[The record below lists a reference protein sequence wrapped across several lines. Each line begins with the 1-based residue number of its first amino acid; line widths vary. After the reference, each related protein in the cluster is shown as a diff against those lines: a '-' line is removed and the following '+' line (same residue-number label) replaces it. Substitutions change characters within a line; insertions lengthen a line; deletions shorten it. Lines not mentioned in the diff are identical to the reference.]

1 MSKKRG
7 IMQKIKEQIISFIK
21 EIKSKSDVSTG
32 PVDIEITSESIDEQ
46 KKFKYSR
53 NVEYPSNKNDCSNK
67 DSKKN
72 C

>member
-21 EIKSKSDVSTG
+21 KIKSKSDVSTG
-32 PVDIEITSESIDEQ
+32 PEGVEITSESMEEQ

-53 NVEYPSNKNDCSNK
+53 NVEYPRNKNDCFK
-67 DSKKN
+67 
-72 C
+72 